1 MGSFASVFQNESQ
14 PTMKVLLFVALA
26 IAAVMAEPEAE
37 PTPEAAPEAA
47 ADAWYGYYGYGRRWG
62 GYPYRGYYGYYRGKR
77 SPDAEAEPTAA
88 PEADP
93 EADAAADAWYAY
105 YGYGHPGYYGYY
117 GLGWG
122 GYYGGYYGYP
132 IYGYRYWKRDAEAK
146 NPKMSLPKRLAKRF
160 VIGEDVLLKRKLVDY
175 Q

>member
-1 MGSFASVFQNESQ
+1 MGRAVPGETS
-14 PTMKVLLFVALA
+14 TIMKVFAVLLLAALA
-26 IAAVMAEPEAE
+26 
-37 PTPEAAPEAA
+37 
-47 ADAWYGYYGYGRRWG
+47 Y
-62 GYPYRGYYGYYRGKR
+62 
-77 SPDAEAEPTAA
+77 AA

-132 IYGYRYWKRDAEAK
+132 IYGYRYWKRDAEAG
-146 NPKMSLPKRLAKRF
+146 NLKMSLPKRPAKRF

-175 Q
+175 QSGPNNDDYEEY

>member
-88 PEADP
+88 AEADP
-93 EADAAADAWYAY
+93 EADAAADAWY
-105 YGYGHPGYYGYY
+105 
-117 GLGWG
+117 GLRTSRILRIPCLRIRIWSWILRTQMGWILRIPLRQG
-122 GYYGGYYGYP
+122 L
-132 IYGYRYWKRDAEAK
+132 RLSLSWKE
-146 NPKMSLPKRLAKRF
+146 
-160 VIGEDVLLKRKLVDY
+160 IC
-175 Q
+175 